1 MMKSKQPGL
10 SMLEALISLILTS
23 ILVGLSFMVF
33 VNFNKTFHYFENS
46 TTNLLKVIQ
55 FKTVIVS
62 DWRKCPAPLYEKST
76 LLLDSVS
83 YEFDEDYILRSSN
96 YSIDTFQFQKSE
108 IQFVTIP
115 NNSNYIKDLNLEF
128 ELSFQKYHVDLRCD
142 YDVKTLLKIEP

>member
-1 MMKSKQPGL
+1 MKSKQSGL

-55 FKTVIVS
+55 FKNVIAS
-62 DWRKCPAPLYEKST
+62 DWRKCPAPSFNKST
-76 LLLDSVS
+76 LLLDSVV

-96 YSIDTFQFQKSE
+96 YSIDTFQFKKSE
-108 IQFVTIP
+108 IQVNTLSTSSAFIQ
-115 NNSNYIKDLNLEF
+115 DFNLEF